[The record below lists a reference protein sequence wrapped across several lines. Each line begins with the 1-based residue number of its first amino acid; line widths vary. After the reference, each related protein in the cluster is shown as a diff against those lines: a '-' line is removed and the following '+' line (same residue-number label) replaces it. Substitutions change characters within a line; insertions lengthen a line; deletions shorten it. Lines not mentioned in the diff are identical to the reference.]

1 MNNGLEVPQDVRTMA
16 WKFYRTHNNGLGLPY
31 DVLIL
36 TWDFFNIHNNGLG
49 FPQDKRNNRMGFP

>member
-1 MNNGLEVPQDVRTMA
+1 MNNELEVPQDVRAMA
-16 WKFYRTHNNGLGLPY
+16 WEFYRTHNNGLGLPY